1 MPPERRS
8 EAYLDHAATSPVRPE
23 ALEAVRQAMSAD
35 FGNPSSLH
43 RKGVAAERIVAR
55 AREVLAGAIHADP
68 KEIVFTS
75 GGTESNNLAI
85 KGVLRG
91 LPRRGKHVVTTAI
104 EHPSVLAVA
113 AELESEGYRVTRLA
127 PGPQGVVRAADIRR
141 HLAPDT
147 VLVSIMLVNN
157 EVGSIQPVEEV
168 ARTLTEARPSGPRPF
183 LHVDAVQALGRIPLD
198 GLCRH
203 ADLASF
209 SGHKLGGPKGV
220 GALFV
225 RSGVVLRPLLAGG
238 GQESGRRSGTENVPG
253 IAGMGLAVDLALAEL
268 PATLRTMG
276 ELRGHLIK
284 EVLSS
289 IADARLNG
297 PPWTIDPGLPG
308 EADRPSAAPHIVNF
322 SFPGA
327 PGEVLLHCLEA
338 EGVYVATGAACSSHK
353 RGPSHVLEAMG
364 VEPGMAD
371 SSIRVSLG
379 WTTTAGEI
387 DHFLS
392 ALVGAVA
399 DLRKFTRR

>member
-1 MPPERRS
+1 M
-8 EAYLDHAATSPVRPE
+8 A
-23 ALEAVRQAMSAD
+23 AD

-43 RKGVAAERIVAR
+43 RKGLAAERVVAR
-55 AREVLAGAIHADP
+55 AREAVARAIDADP

-91 LPRRGKHVVTTAI
+91 LPRRGKHIVTTAI
-104 EHPSVLAVA
+104 EHPSVLAVV
-113 AELESEGYRVTRLA
+113 AELETEGYRVTRLT
-127 PGPQGVVRAADIRR
+127 PGSEGVIGAADVSR

-147 VLVSIMLVNN
+147 VLVSIMMVNN
-157 EVGSIQPVEEV
+157 EVGSIQPVEDV
-168 ARTLTEARPSGPRPF
+168 ARVLAEARPAGPRPF
-183 LHVDAVQALGRIPLD
+183 LHVDAVQALGRIPLG
-198 GLCRH
+198 GLARH

-225 RSGVVLRPLLAGG
+225 RSGVALRPLLAGG

-253 IAGMGLAVDLALAEL
+253 IAGMGLAVNLALTEL
-268 PATLRTMG
+268 PVTLPAMG
-276 ELRGHLIK
+276 ELRRRLIE

-297 PPWTIDPGLPG
+297 PAATFGSGLSG
-308 EADRPSAAPHIVNF
+308 EADRPSAAPHIINF

-364 VEPGMAD
+364 VEPGLAD

-379 WTTTAGEI
+379 WTTNAGEI

-392 ALVGAVA
+392 ALVQAVT
-399 DLRKFTRR
+399 DLRRFSRR

>member
-1 MPPERRS
+1 MPEKRRL
-8 EAYLDHAATSPVRPE
+8 EVYLDHAATSPVRAE
-23 ALEAVRQAMSAD
+23 VLEAVRETMSTD

-43 RKGVAAERIVAR
+43 RKGVTAERIVAR
-55 AREVLAGAIHADP
+55 AREAVARAVDADP

-85 KGVLRG
+85 KGVLRA
-91 LPRRGKHVVTTAI
+91 LPRRGKHLVTTAI

-113 AELESEGYRVTRLA
+113 AELEDEGYRVTRLA
-127 PGPQGVVRAADIRR
+127 PGPQGVISAADVSR

-147 VLVSIMLVNN
+147 VLVSIMMVNN
-157 EVGSIQPVEEV
+157 EVGAVQPVAEV
-168 ARTLTEARPSGPRPF
+168 ARMLARARPAGPRPF

-198 GLCRH
+198 GLSRH

-220 GALFV
+220 GALFI
-225 RSGVVLRPLLAGG
+225 RSGVALRPLLVGG

-253 IAGMGLAVDLALAEL
+253 IAGMGLAVSLALAEL
-268 PATLRTMG
+268 PAALQTMG
-276 ELRGHLIK
+276 ELRRRLIDGA
-284 EVLSS
+284 LSS
-289 IADARLNG
+289 IEDARLNG
-297 PPWTIDPGLPG
+297 PVSTVGPGFSG
-308 EADRPSAAPHIVNF
+308 EADQPSSAPHIVNF

-327 PGEVLLHCLEA
+327 PGEVLLHCLEE
-338 EGVYVATGAACSSHK
+338 EGVYVATGAACSSHR

-364 VEPGMAD
+364 IEPAVAD

-379 WTTTAGEI
+379 WTTTASEI

-392 ALVGAVA
+392 ALVRAVT
-399 DLRKFTRR
+399 DLRRFARR